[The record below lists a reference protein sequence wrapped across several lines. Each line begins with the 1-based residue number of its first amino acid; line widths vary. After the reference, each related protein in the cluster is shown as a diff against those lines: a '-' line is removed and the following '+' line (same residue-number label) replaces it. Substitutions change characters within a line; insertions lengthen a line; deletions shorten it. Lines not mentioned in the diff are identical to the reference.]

1 MATASNSEFI
11 VANLEFDSIKSNL
24 KAYLSSQAAFADF
37 DFTGSNINVMLDV
50 LAYNTYYNNMYLN
63 HVASEM
69 FLDSA
74 QIRDSVYSH
83 AKKLNYLPTSYR
95 SSVAFANV
103 EINPDDNPHSIN
115 IPRLTKFT
123 STVGDNTYTFS
134 TNSAVTVHANTSYH
148 AADVALY
155 EGEIITEFYTTNTT
169 SNTFYISNYDIDTTS
184 VTVKVRTSNTDNSNT
199 EWTRANSLFG
209 VTSTSNVFFVQAAAN
224 GSYELVFG
232 NDTFGRKLTDG
243 NIVEATYRIASGSDP
258 DGAGI
263 FTAAGSISGY
273 SSITVDTTTRA
284 AGGQEYQTLDDIKFA
299 APRALSTQE
308 RAVTANDYKILVE
321 NEFGDITD
329 MISFG
334 GEDADPP
341 RFGKVIISATSNTYD
356 ILPQFRKQQIIDF
369 LKPKTPLSI
378 EPEII
383 DPTFLRIKVECDVV
397 FNFNETTKDSADVVD
412 TVQAAITTFD
422 TNNLGKFNKT
432 FRQSQLVEKVNES
445 DVSILSNTIKTK
457 MIKTIN
463 PVPNQGY
470 TNSVSFYQA
479 LKPDNPVTSAQG
491 AYVSYS
497 EPAIESG
504 AFTYDSTSGATF
516 RDDGTGALQ
525 IVVANTSALQI
536 LLANAG
542 SVDYAT
548 GNVSFTNVTIN
559 AIATGTGIKIFGHGT
574 AADIASKLNDVVEI
588 KTEDV
593 TVTATGV
600 RE

>member
-11 VANLEFDSIKSNL
+11 VANLEFDTIKSNL
-24 KAYLSSQAAFADF
+24 KTYLSSQARFQDF
-37 DFTGSNINVMLDV
+37 DFDGANINVMLDV

-74 QIRDSVYSH
+74 QVRDSVYSH

-95 SSVAFANV
+95 SSIAYANV
-103 EINPDDNPHSIN
+103 TITPDDGPHSIN

-134 TNSAVTVHANTSYH
+134 TNSAVTVYSNNSYLAANI
-148 AADVALY
+148 ALY
-155 EGEIITEFYTTNTT
+155 EGEIITEFYNTNST
-169 SNTFYISNYDIDTTS
+169 SNTFYIHNYDVDTTS
-184 VTVKVRTSNTDNSNT
+184 ITVNVRNSNTDTTNT

-209 VTSTSNVFFVQAAAN
+209 IDSTSNVFFVQGAAN

-243 NIVEATYRIASGSDP
+243 NIVEATYRISSGSDP
-258 DGAGI
+258 DGANS
-263 FTAAGSISGY
+263 FTSVGAISGY
-273 SSITVDTTTRA
+273 NSITTDTVTRSS
-284 AGGQEYQTLDDIKFA
+284 GGQEYQTIDDIKFA
-299 APRALSTQE
+299 APRALATQE
-308 RAVTANDYKILVE
+308 RAVTAGDYKTLVQ

-329 MISFG
+329 MIVFG

-341 RFGKVIISATSNTYD
+341 RFGKVIMSATSNTYD
-356 ILPQFRKQQIIDF
+356 ILPSFRKQQIIDF
-369 LKPKTPLSI
+369 ISPKSPLAI
-378 EPEII
+378 EPEME
-383 DPTFLRIKVECDVV
+383 DPTFLRIKVDCDVT
-397 FNFNETTKDSADVVD
+397 FNFNETTSD
-412 TVQAAITTFD
+412 TSDVQATVESAITTFN

-432 FRQSQLVEKVNES
+432 FRQSQLIEKVNES
-445 DVSILSNTIKTK
+445 DTAILSNSIKTS
-457 MIKTIN
+457 MIKEISPTLN
-463 PVPNQGY
+463 EGY
-470 TNSVSFYQA
+470 TNSVSFNQSI
-479 LKPDNPVTSAQG
+479 KPDNPVTSAQG
-491 AYVSYS
+491 AYISYS

-504 AFTYDSTSGATF
+504 KFTFNSTTGATF

-548 GNVSFTNVTIN
+548 GNVTFTNVTIN
-559 AIATGTGIKIFGHGT
+559 AIATGTSIKIFGRGSIP
-574 AADIASKLNDVVEI
+574 DIAGKLNDVVEI

>member
-11 VANLEFDSIKSNL
+11 VANLEFDTIKSNL
-24 KAYLSSQAAFADF
+24 KTYLSSQARFQDF
-37 DFTGSNINVMLDV
+37 DFDGANINVMLDV

-74 QIRDSVYSH
+74 QVRDSVYSH

-95 SSVAFANV
+95 SSIAYANV
-103 EINPDDNPHSIN
+103 TITPDDGPHSIN

-134 TNSAVTVHANTSYH
+134 TNSAVTVYSNNSYLAANI
-148 AADVALY
+148 ALY
-155 EGEIITEFYTTNTT
+155 EGEIITEFYNTNST
-169 SNTFYISNYDIDTTS
+169 SNTFYIHNYDVDTTS
-184 VTVKVRTSNTDNSNT
+184 ITVNVRNSNTDTTNT

-209 VTSTSNVFFVQAAAN
+209 IDSTSNVFFVQGAAN

-243 NIVEATYRIASGSDP
+243 NIVEATYRISSGSDP
-258 DGAGI
+258 DGANS
-263 FTAAGSISGY
+263 FTSAGAISGY
-273 SSITVDTTTRA
+273 NSITTDTVTRSS
-284 AGGQEYQTLDDIKFA
+284 GGQEYQTIDDIKFA
-299 APRALSTQE
+299 APRALATQE
-308 RAVTANDYKILVE
+308 RAVTAGDYKTLVQ

-329 MISFG
+329 MIVFG

-341 RFGKVIISATSNTYD
+341 RFGKVIMSATSNTYD
-356 ILPQFRKQQIIDF
+356 ILPSFRKQQIIDF
-369 LKPKTPLSI
+369 ISPKSPLAI
-378 EPEII
+378 EPEME
-383 DPTFLRIKVECDVV
+383 DPTFLRIKVDCDVT
-397 FNFNETTKDSADVVD
+397 FNFNETTSD
-412 TVQAAITTFD
+412 TSDVQATVESAITTFN

-432 FRQSQLVEKVNES
+432 FRQSQLIEKVNES
-445 DVSILSNTIKTK
+445 DTAILSNSIKTS
-457 MIKTIN
+457 MIKEISPTLN
-463 PVPNQGY
+463 EGY
-470 TNSVSFYQA
+470 TNSVSFNQSI
-479 LKPDNPVTSAQG
+479 KPDNPVTSAQG
-491 AYVSYS
+491 AYISYS

-504 AFTYDSTSGATF
+504 KFTFNSTTGATF

-548 GNVSFTNVTIN
+548 GNVTFTNVTIN
-559 AIATGTGIKIFGHGT
+559 AIATGTSIKIFGRGSIP
-574 AADIASKLNDVVEI
+574 DIAGKLNDVVEI

>member
-1 MATASNSEFI
+1 MPTASNSEFM
-11 VANLEFDSIKSNL
+11 VANLEFDSIKSSL
-24 KAYLSSQAAFADF
+24 KTYLSSQSKFQDYDF
-37 DFTGSNINVMLDV
+37 EGSNMNVMLDV
-50 LAYNTYYNNMYLN
+50 LAYNTYYNNIYLN

-103 EINPDDNPHSIN
+103 EINPGDNPHSIN

-134 TNSAVTVHANTSYH
+134 TNSAITVHSNTSYH

-155 EGEIITEFYTTNTT
+155 EGEIITEYYNTNSS
-169 SNTFYISNYDIDTTS
+169 SNTFYIHNYDVDTTS
-184 VTVKVRTSNTDNSNT
+184 ITVNVRTSNNDSTNS

-209 VTSTSNVFFVQAAAN
+209 VDSTSNVFFVQAGAN
-224 GSYELVFG
+224 GSYEVVFG

-243 NIVEATYRIASGSDP
+243 NIVEATYRVSSGPAP
-258 DGAGI
+258 DGAI
-263 FTAAGSISGY
+263 AFAVSGSISGY
-273 SSITVDTTTRA
+273 SSVTVDTVTRA
-284 AGGQEYQTLDDIKFA
+284 AGGQEYQALDDIKFA

-308 RAVTANDYKILVE
+308 RAVTANDYKTLVQ

-329 MISFG
+329 MTCHG
-334 GEDADPP
+334 GEEADPP
-341 RFGKVIISATSNTYD
+341 RFGKVILSATSNTYD
-356 ILPQFRKQQIIDF
+356 TLPQFRKQQIIDF

-378 EPEII
+378 EPEIV
-383 DPTFLRIKVECDVV
+383 DPTFLRIKVECDVI
-397 FNFNETTKDSADVVD
+397 FNFNETTKDADDVKSTVESAV
-412 TVQAAITTFD
+412 TTFNT
-422 TNNLGKFNKT
+422 TNLAKFNKT

-463 PVPNQGY
+463 PVLNQGY

-504 AFTYDSTSGATF
+504 AFTYNSTTGATF

-559 AIATGTGIKIFGHGT
+559 AIATGTTIKIFGHGT
-574 AADIASKLNDVVEI
+574 AADIAGKLNDVVEI
-588 KTEDV
+588 KPEDV